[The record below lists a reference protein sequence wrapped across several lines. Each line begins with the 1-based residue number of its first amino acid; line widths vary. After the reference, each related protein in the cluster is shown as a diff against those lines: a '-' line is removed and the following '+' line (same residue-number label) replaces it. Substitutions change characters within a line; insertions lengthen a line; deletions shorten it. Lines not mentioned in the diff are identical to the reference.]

1 MGRRRRGGRAINGW
15 INVDKPAGMT
25 SAACV
30 NIVRRTTEAAKLGHA
45 GTLDP
50 SASGVLPMALGE
62 ATKTVPFAVNAQKEY
77 VFTINWG
84 ERRDTDDEQ
93 GSTIEVSN
101 LRPKEHDILA
111 KLPLFIGNIIQVP
124 PAYSAIMVDG
134 VRAYALAR
142 SGEDVKLSPREI
154 TIFSF
159 DLMHIN
165 NRDSAVFSVKS
176 GKGAYMRG
184 LARDLATELGTCG
197 YLSDLKRISV
207 GPFNVSEAISL
218 AKIKKLGHSAA
229 EYPILLPIET
239 ALDGIPALNISD
251 TEALQLRNGQAVQ
264 VLEEQNR
271 KQIEAVGDKGIVLAV
286 ETSRPVALVRVDGI
300 QIRPI
305 RVLNL

>member
-1 MGRRRRGGRAINGW
+1 MGRRRGGRIINGW

-25 SAACV
+25 SASCV

-62 ATKTVPFAVNAQKEY
+62 ATKTVPFAVNAHKEY

-101 LRPKEHDILA
+101 SRPRESDIIA

-154 TIFSF
+154 TILSF
-159 DLMHIN
+159 ELMYVN
-165 NRDSAVFSVKS
+165 NRNSAVFSVKS

-184 LARDLATELGTCG
+184 LARDLAAELGTCG

-229 EYPILLPIET
+229 KYPILLPIET

-251 TEALQLRNGQAVQ
+251 TEALRLRNGQAIQ

-271 KQIEAVGDKGIVLAV
+271 KHIEAVGDKGIVLAV
-286 ETSRPVALVRVDGI
+286 ETTGPVALVRVDGI
-300 QIRPI
+300 KIRPI

>member
-1 MGRRRRGGRAINGW
+1 MGRRRGGRIINGW

-25 SAACV
+25 SASCV

-62 ATKTVPFAVNAQKEY
+62 ATKTVPFAVNAHKEY

-101 LRPKEHDILA
+101 SRPRESDIIA

-154 TIFSF
+154 TILSF
-159 DLMHIN
+159 ELMYVN

-184 LARDLATELGTCG
+184 LARDLAAELGTCG

-229 EYPILLPIET
+229 KYPILLPIET

-251 TEALQLRNGQAVQ
+251 TEALRLRNGQAIQ

-271 KQIEAVGDKGIVLAV
+271 KQIEAAGDKGIVLAV
-286 ETSRPVALVRVDGI
+286 ETTGPVALVRVDGI
-300 QIRPI
+300 KIRPI

>member
-1 MGRRRRGGRAINGW
+1 
-15 INVDKPAGMT
+15 
-25 SAACV
+25 
-30 NIVRRTTEAAKLGHA
+30 
-45 GTLDP
+45 
-50 SASGVLPMALGE
+50 
-62 ATKTVPFAVNAQKEY
+62 
-77 VFTINWG
+77 
-84 ERRDTDDEQ
+84 
-93 GSTIEVSN
+93 
-101 LRPKEHDILA
+101 
-111 KLPLFIGNIIQVP
+111 VP

-154 TIFSF
+154 TILSF
-159 DLMHIN
+159 ELMYVN

-184 LARDLATELGTCG
+184 LARDLAAELGTCG

-229 EYPILLPIET
+229 KYPILLPIET

-251 TEALQLRNGQAVQ
+251 TEALRLRNGQAIQ

-286 ETSRPVALVRVDGI
+286 ETTGPVALVRVDGI
-300 QIRPI
+300 KIRPI

>member
-25 SAACV
+25 SASCV

-101 LRPKEHDILA
+101 FRPKEHDILA